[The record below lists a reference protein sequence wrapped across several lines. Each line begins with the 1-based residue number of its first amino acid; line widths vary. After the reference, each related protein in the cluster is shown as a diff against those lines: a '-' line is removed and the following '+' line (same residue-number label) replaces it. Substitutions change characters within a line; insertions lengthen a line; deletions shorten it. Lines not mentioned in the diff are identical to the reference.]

1 MTDPTPTDREA
12 LATLIDE
19 ADNRWQHGIGA
30 GGYDPNG
37 LPLWLADVILASD
50 WLREVK
56 AEAWDEGR
64 RTGASRAMRM
74 MSDEPNLPLASET
87 DNPYLGR
94 DR

>member
-37 LPLWLADVILASD
+37 LPLWIADAILASD

-56 AEAWDEGR
+56 GAAWDECFN
-64 RTGASRAMRM
+64 ALSMRKAKGL
-74 MSDEPNLPLASET
+74 SGDLSPIR
-87 DNPYLGR
+87 NPYR
-94 DR
+94 DKSDD